1 MRNDIPDPDLSPP
14 SCGPE
19 MTRRGVL
26 RALGGAAAAAALPA
40 LLPSTAEAAMR
51 MRRVRLLNVRSG
63 ERADTVYME
72 NGVYIPEALGEI
84 DYLLRDLRTGEMVQV
99 ETGLV
104 DLVWQVQRLIDTAEP
119 LCVTSGYRSPATN
132 RRLVGQ
138 GAARNSLHM
147 DGMAVDV
154 FCRNRSPRQVAGAAR
169 RLARGGVGEYGGF
182 VHLDV
187 GPVRAWRRG

>member
-1 MRNDIPDPDLSPP
+1 MRNDIPDPAVSLP
-14 SCGPE
+14 SCTPA
-19 MTRRGVL
+19 MNRRGFL
-26 RALGGAAAAAALPA
+26 RALGGAAAAAALPG
-40 LLPSTAEAAMR
+40 LLPSAAEAAMR

-104 DLVWQVQRLIDTAEP
+104 DLVWQVQRMIDTAEP

-138 GAARNSLHM
+138 GAAR
-147 DGMAVDV
+147 GMAVDV
-154 FCRNRSPRQVAGAAR
+154 FCRNRRPRQVAGAAR